1 MNKLLTW
8 TTVLVMQVSN
18 CVAQDATT
26 KHPSDE
32 IHKPFAVAS
41 VSDLEHAF
49 LDSAVR
55 SDADASPEPAQIQEK
70 KPKEQYPQGDT
81 QTSPAVAQSPG
92 SAGTGASLSR
102 PAGNRPGTLEGA
114 GKLTYKG
121 ITFYGNIDVGAQYQ
135 THGATYNDDA
145 PQTGLQQ
152 VVVKNSNHAL
162 IHYSQN
168 GMSQSILGVRG
179 DFNLGHDISLLFKL
193 EPGIEP
199 MDGFRW
205 TNSVKSLAENDGVA
219 IQNQTA
225 NFDTNRGGRIDNGE
239 AFFGFEKMVSDDKFV
254 TLTFGRVVSVVSDKV
269 SKYDFNSGSYA
280 FSLISYQGIVSGG
293 GDSEDL
299 RLDSALKFTSQLGRY
314 RISGLTQFSG
324 KNPVFQ
330 PDSVYGSNRQ
340 LDLGYDWSRLSADVV
355 YVGVRD
361 GISATYLSAA
371 QAATLPKG
379 SLAATISDNT
389 SYAVMS
395 RYKVSKSGRLR
406 AFGGLN
412 HIRYR
417 NPLISLKTGIT
428 TIGGFELSVLTQN
441 AYTVNKILMA
451 SWLGMQYS
459 ITPKLNVSGGW
470 YQFHQNSYAGN
481 GCSDNSASQCSGA
494 LNVMPILFAYSLNR
508 SIDLY
513 GGSEGSFVTAGY
525 SNGYLHTTD
534 VTVAVGGRYHF

>member
-1 MNKLLTW
+1 
-8 TTVLVMQVSN
+8 
-18 CVAQDATT
+18 
-26 KHPSDE
+26 
-32 IHKPFAVAS
+32 
-41 VSDLEHAF
+41 
-49 LDSAVR
+49 
-55 SDADASPEPAQIQEK
+55 
-70 KPKEQYPQGDT
+70 
-81 QTSPAVAQSPG
+81 
-92 SAGTGASLSR
+92 
-102 PAGNRPGTLEGA
+102 
-114 GKLTYKG
+114 
-121 ITFYGNIDVGAQYQ
+121 
-135 THGATYNDDA
+135 
-145 PQTGLQQ
+145 
-152 VVVKNSNHAL
+152 L

-168 GMSQSILGVRG
+168 GISQSILGVRG
-179 DFNLGHDISLLFKL
+179 DFNLGHDVSLLFKL

-205 TNSVKSLAENDGVA
+205 TNSVKSLAENDGIA

-239 AFFGFEKMVSDDKFV
+239 AFFGFAKTVSDDKFI

-299 RLDSALKFTSQLGRY
+299 RLDSALKFTSQFGPY

-330 PDSVYGSNRQ
+330 PDGVYGSNRQ

-361 GISATYLSAA
+361 GISATYLTPA
-371 QAATLPKG
+371 QAAILPAG

-395 RYKVSKSGRLR
+395 RYKVTKTGRLR
-406 AFGGLN
+406 AFGGFN
-412 HIRYR
+412 RIRYR
-417 NPLISLKTGIT
+417 NPLIPLKTGIT

-441 AYTVNKILMA
+441 AYTVNKILTA
-451 SWLGMQYS
+451 SWLGTQYS
-459 ITPKLNVSGGW
+459 ITPKLTVSGGW
-470 YQFHQNSYAGN
+470 YQFHQNSYTGN
-481 GCSDNSASQCSGA
+481 RCSDNSAAQCSGS
-494 LNVMPILFAYSLNR
+494 LNVMPILFAYRLNG
-508 SIDLY
+508 SVDLY

-534 VTVAVGGRYHF
+534 VTVAIGGRYHF